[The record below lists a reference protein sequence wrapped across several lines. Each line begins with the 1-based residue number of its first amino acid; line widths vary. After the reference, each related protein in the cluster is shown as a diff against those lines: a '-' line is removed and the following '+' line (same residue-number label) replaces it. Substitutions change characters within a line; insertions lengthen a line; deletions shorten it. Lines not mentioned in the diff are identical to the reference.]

1 MYSIALLSGFK
12 SFLNQFY
19 MCLMNKYYW
28 KEGFYLA
35 ESNTGSKFSKMM
47 LIIVLLVGTFCT
59 VLNQT
64 LLSTALPKLMSTFNV
79 STATVQWLTTGFLM
93 VNGIM
98 IPLSAYLAT
107 TVNTKWLY
115 ISAMVIFL
123 IGTVLAFV
131 APSFGI
137 LLAARLIQA
146 VGVGITM
153 PLLQTIMLSLF
164 PAESRGAAL
173 GLVGIVVGFA
183 PAIGPTLSG
192 WIVDNMNWRDLFGL
206 LIPFV
211 IVVVILALI
220 FMKPVIKT
228 HKQKLDWLSLFLSTA
243 GFGALLYGFSAAGND
258 GWTSANV
265 LATLIGGAIGVVL
278 FIWRQLVI
286 PKPFLELRVFKTLD
300 FTIAA
305 VLSSIVTIAM
315 LGVSTVLPLY
325 LQIVHGMSALK
336 SGLILLPAALV
347 MAFMS
352 PITGRTFD
360 AFGGRRLAV
369 IGLVILTLSTLPFV
383 WLTVDTP
390 TSYIIILQ
398 VVRTLGISMVLMPVT
413 TSGMN
418 ALPDHLIADGTA
430 ANNTA
435 RQVASSIGSA
445 IMITLLTNVTKGQ
458 QPGKHLLHA
467 APFQYKHDFLNA
479 TLAGYHASFMFSLVF
494 AVIGVVLAFFLKEKN
509 QAKDVDVNQVVKGGE

>member
-1 MYSIALLSGFK
+1 
-12 SFLNQFY
+12 
-19 MCLMNKYYW
+19 
-28 KEGFYLA
+28 
-35 ESNTGSKFSKMM
+35 M

-107 TVNTKWLY
+107 TINTKWLY
-115 ISAMVIFL
+115 VSAMVIFL
-123 IGTVLAFV
+123 IGTIVAFL
-131 APSFGI
+131 APSFGV

-192 WIVDNMNWRDLFGL
+192 WIVDNMSWRDLFGL
-206 LIPFV
+206 LIP
-211 IVVVILALI
+211 IVLIVVILALI
-220 FMKPVIKT
+220 FMKPVIET
-228 HKQKLDWLSLFLSTA
+228 HKQKLDWVSLVFSTV
-243 GFGALLYGFSAAGND
+243 GFGALLYGFSDAGND
-258 GWTSANV
+258 GWDSA
-265 LATLIGGAIGVVL
+265 GVIASLVVGVIVVIL
-278 FIWRQLVI
+278 FVWRQLVI
-286 PKPFLELRVFKTLD
+286 DKPFLELRVFKTRD

-305 VLSSIVTIAM
+305 ILSSIVTIAM

-360 AFGGRRLAV
+360 AVGGKRLAV
-369 IGLVILTLSTLPFV
+369 TGLVILTLSTLPFL

-390 TSYIIILQ
+390 TSYIVILQ
-398 VVRTLGISMVLMPVT
+398 VVRTFGISMVLMPVT

-435 RQVASSIGSA
+435 RQIASSIGSA
-445 IMITLLTNVTKGQ
+445 IMMTLLTNVTTNH
-458 QPGKHLLHA
+458 QPAKHLLHA
-467 APFQYKHDFLNA
+467 APFQYKHDYLNA
-479 TLAGYHASFMFSLVF
+479 TLSGYHASFMFSLVF
-494 AVIGVVLAFFLKEKN
+494 AVIGVALAFFLKDKSRSD
-509 QAKDVDVNQVVKGGE
+509 DVDLEQMQKDGE